1 MGKQQ
6 TRRKSLLIRL
16 ALLAIFLVS
25 VHQGPAAM
33 LPRGIAEAR
42 TPSTMC
48 IPGRVTPSVTEGPFY
63 KTGSPQRASL
73 LEPSMA
79 GTKHVITRQ
88 GFSKS
93 CAPVAGAWVDFWPG
107 QARGGYYNTGYRP
120 R

>member
-1 MGKQQ
+1 MGRQR
-6 TRRKSLLIRL
+6 TRTKSLLIRL

-79 GTKHVITRQ
+79 ETKLLITGPVFR
-88 GFSKS
+88 KS
-93 CAPVAGAWVDFWPG
+93 GAPVAGAWPG
-107 QARGGYYNTGYRP
+107 
-120 R
+120 

>member
-63 KTGSPQRASL
+63 KTGSPQRGSCSNLAWRVQKT
-73 LEPSMA
+73 A
-79 GTKHVITRQ
+79 RQ
-88 GFSKS
+88 GQASGRDGLRGG
-93 CAPVAGAWVDFWPG
+93 GAWWVSRR
-107 QARGGYYNTGYRP
+107 AV
-120 R
+120 